1 MQRFYFPWTRA
12 ERVAGVLAVV
22 AVAVL
27 QAGLTW
33 RLVRLAHAAN
43 LTFPELLNA
52 APEVR
57 VPYALSWFA
66 AFVVFYAVWAGAA
79 TRSRTV
85 LEVGEAG
92 LRFVRPGLPVL
103 GLGAREV
110 RLEPG
115 AVVRLLL
122 EDHGGRARFW
132 IEADRL
138 RLGVPLEAG
147 VAEGSGAA
155 VFLGDWERHPLVRS
169 VRERTGGRL
178 VVLRRR

>member
-1 MQRFYFPWTRA
+1 MQRFSFPWTRV
-12 ERVAGVLAVV
+12 ERGAGVLAVV
-22 AVAVL
+22 AVGVL
-27 QAGLTW
+27 QGGLTW

-43 LTFPELLNA
+43 LTFPELLNTV
-52 APEVR
+52 PEVR

-66 AFVVFYAVWAGAA
+66 AFAVVYAVWAGAA

-115 AVVRLLL
+115 AVTRLVL
-122 EDHGGRARFW
+122 EDYGMRARFW
-132 IEADRL
+132 LEAEGVRFA
-138 RLGVPLEAG
+138 VPLEAG
-147 VAEGSGAA
+147 VAEGGSEGTR
-155 VFLGDWERHPLVRS
+155 GGRDWERHPLVQL
-169 VRERTGGRL
+169 VVARTGGRL
-178 VVLRRR
+178 EVKRR